1 VQYPSR
7 VVRIDHVVYAT
18 SDLDEAAERFRRA
31 FGLDSSAGGRHPG
44 WGTANR
50 IVPLGDDYLEL
61 IAVVDRA
68 TAEATG
74 FGRSILQGARAGG
87 AWVTMAVSTDGLNDE
102 AARLGLEV
110 VAGLRERPDGSE
122 IRWRSAGLEDPRRE
136 SWMPFFLQWD
146 VPAELHPGRTRAGH
160 GIRVDGIA
168 RVNVG
173 GDEAGLRDWLG
184 GDELPIRVVEGSPGI
199 RSVAIATVDGE
210 LVIA

>member
-1 VQYPSR
+1 ML
-7 VVRIDHVVYAT
+7 YAT
-18 SDLDEAAERFRRA
+18 RGLDEAAERFRRD

-74 FGRSILQGARAGG
+74 FGRSIVEGARAGD
-87 AWVTMAVSTDGLNDE
+87 AWVTMAVSTDGLDDA

-110 VAGLRERPDGSE
+110 VAGRRERPDGSE
-122 IRWRSAGLEDPRRE
+122 IRWRSGGLEEPRRE
-136 SWMPFFLQWD
+136 PWMPFFLQWD

-160 GIRVDGIA
+160 GIRVVGIA
-168 RVNVG
+168 HVDVG
-173 GDEAGLRDWLG
+173 GDEARLREWLG
-184 GDELPIRVVEGSPGI
+184 GEELPIRVVEGPPGI
-199 RSVAIATVDGE
+199 RSVSIATADGE
-210 LVIA
+210 LVIG